1 MLGAVATHQ
10 LACLSV
16 NPLVLQVLSMI
27 AMLIA
32 FLLLNGVQ
40 EAFSF
45 RAPLSLVRTSSCR
58 SSLLMMSGYVPPEED
73 EEYRGRV
80 QKSLQRPPKV
90 RDMNGEIISSQQL
103 LPLPAEGDI
112 VLCPGKYKNERILA
126 RIRFLEYISSSNDW
140 IADLSPLKEGKSVD
154 IFTLDAQAK
163 ATSAKITELTPV
175 RAFFKR
181 SENGYQ
187 VKYKMNSTEFIRRA
201 PSYREMP
208 SNFTLPAKVNDY
220 NCITFCF
227 ILFVL
232 CFVHYFFL

>member
-1 MLGAVATHQ
+1 LG
-10 LACLSV
+10 CLSV
-16 NPLVLQVLSMI
+16 SPLVLQVLSMAAI
-27 AMLIA
+27 LLA

-40 EAFSF
+40 EASSF
-45 RAPLSLVRTSSCR
+45 RAPLSLVRTCTCR
-58 SSLLMMSGYVPPEED
+58 SSLLTMMSGYVPPEED

-90 RDMNGEIISSQQL
+90 RDTNGEIISSQQL

-163 ATSAKITELTPV
+163 STSAKITELTPV

-187 VKYKMNSTEFIRRA
+187 VKYRMNSTEFIRRA

-208 SNFTLPAKVNDY
+208 SNFTLPAKVNDCNY
-220 NCITFCF
+220 ITSA
-227 ILFVL
+227 LL
-232 CFVHYFFL
+232 CFCSFLLITV

>member
-1 MLGAVATHQ
+1 
-10 LACLSV
+10 
-16 NPLVLQVLSMI
+16 MI
-27 AMLIA
+27 ATLLA
-32 FLLLNGVQ
+32 LLLINGVQ
-40 EAFSF
+40 EACSF
-45 RAPLSLVRTSSCR
+45 RTPLSLIRTSSCR
-58 SSLLMMSGYVPPEED
+58 SSLLTMMSGYVPPEED

-90 RDMNGEIISSQQL
+90 RDVNGEIISSQQL

-163 ATSAKITELTPV
+163 STSAKITELTPV

-187 VKYKMNSTEFIRRA
+187 VKYRMNSTEFIRRA

-208 SNFTLPAKVNDY
+208 ANFTLPPKVNDS
-220 NCITFCF
+220 NRTTLTLFHFCSVLF
-227 ILFVL
+227 IIVWL
-232 CFVHYFFL
+232 YSISTI